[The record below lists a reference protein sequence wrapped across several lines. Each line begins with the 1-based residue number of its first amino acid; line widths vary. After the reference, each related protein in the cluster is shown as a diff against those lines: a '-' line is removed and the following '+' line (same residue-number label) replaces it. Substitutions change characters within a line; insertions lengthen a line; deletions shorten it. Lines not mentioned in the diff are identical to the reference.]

1 MTVANPVVGRPLLLC
16 VVVGR
21 PLLLCVTLVL
31 GVARRVVGQADG
43 LRVRVTE
50 TVRER
55 ERVHV
60 TDLVCDFER
69 MAEVVGIGIP

>member
-1 MTVANPVVGRPLLLC
+1 M
-16 VVVGR
+16 
-21 PLLLCVTLVL
+21 LCVTLVL
-31 GVARRVVGQADG
+31 GVARRVVGRADG

-60 TDLVCDFER
+60 TELVRDFER
-69 MAEVVGIGIP
+69 MAEVETNP